1 VNFVAALPP
10 PNDIPVSI
18 LHSVFIKGQ
27 TVFEFRE
34 DDMEASRLYPDYEY
48 TTVDQLLDIFLVNPP
63 KPAVAA
69 FG

>member
-63 KPAVAA
+63 KPAAA
-69 FG
+69 VFG